1 MNFNFPHYFSHDC
14 PTTENF
20 RLRWTIYWMVYL
32 KKLNQIKNVI
42 IGEIFNH
49 ENFVKIAVSPFL
61 LTVKLPKNAG
71 KK

>member
-1 MNFNFPHYFSHDC
+1 MNFNFPYDFSHDC
-14 PTTENF
+14 PTAENF

-32 KKLNQIKNVI
+32 KKLNQIKNFI

-49 ENFVKIAVSPFL
+49 QNFVKIAVLSFL
-61 LTVKLPKNAG
+61 LTVTLPKNAG